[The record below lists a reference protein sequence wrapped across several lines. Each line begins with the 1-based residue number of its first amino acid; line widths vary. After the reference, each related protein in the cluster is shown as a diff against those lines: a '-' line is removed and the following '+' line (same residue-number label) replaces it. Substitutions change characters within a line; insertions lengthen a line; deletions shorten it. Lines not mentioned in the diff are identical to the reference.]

1 MIEVLCLL
9 LGRIL
14 LLLVGGYELIWRL
27 RERLNALVVRWSY
40 DLWRSGTARE
50 LHERR
55 VLADCR
61 SQLTKTPHHLVL
73 VISPMDAGVDAV
85 LVRKI
90 FDFALDV
97 GIKHVSLYDRRS
109 KGQGYVELAE
119 ICRSTSEEQGS
130 CFKWPPIPS
139 ASKSDSQPKNGQK
152 TNGYV
157 NGANGSHSPQLQL
170 YQISAS
176 DGHALIADVCRE
188 LYEGRETPEV
198 QNLLKQ
204 KREAL
209 TEQITGMLNKRL
221 GFEAPEPDLGIV
233 FARQTCTYGLLPW
246 HVRFT
251 EFHTHPSG
259 RHFDVETFA
268 NILSKYSRCEQRWGT

>member
-14 LLLVGGYELIWRL
+14 LLLVGGYELMWRL
-27 RERLNALVVRWSY
+27 RERLNALAVRSY
-40 DLWRSGTARE
+40 DLWRSKAARE
-50 LHERR
+50 AHERR

-61 SQLTKTPHHLVL
+61 SQLTKTPQHLVL
-73 VISPMDAGVDAV
+73 VISPVDAGVDAV
-85 LVRKI
+85 LLSRI

-97 GIKHVSLYDRRS
+97 GIKHVSLYDRRT
-109 KGQGYVELAE
+109 KGRGYVDVADL
-119 ICRSTSEEQGS
+119 CRSTNADTGS
-130 CFKWPPIPS
+130 CLKWPPVASPS
-139 ASKSDSQPKNGQK
+139 KLENQPKNGQK

-157 NGANGSHSPQLQL
+157 NGSHSPQLQL
-170 YQISAS
+170 HQISAS

-188 LYEGRETPEV
+188 LYEDRKTELV
-198 QNLLKQ
+198 QSLLKQ

-209 TEQITGMLNKRL
+209 TEQISDMLSKRL
-221 GFEAPEPDLGIV
+221 GFEAPEPELGIV

-246 HVRFT
+246 HARFT

-268 NILSKYSRCEQRWGT
+268 SILCKYSRCEQRWGT

>member
-14 LLLVGGYELIWRL
+14 LLLIGGYELIWRL
-27 RERLNALVVRWSY
+27 RERLNALVVRLSY
-40 DLWRSGTARE
+40 DLWRSAAARE

-55 VLADCR
+55 VLTDCR
-61 SQLTKTPHHLVL
+61 SQLTKTPQHLVL
-73 VISPMDAGVDAV
+73 VISPTDAGVDAV
-85 LVRKI
+85 LLRRI

-97 GIKHVSLYDRRS
+97 GIKHVSLYDRRT
-109 KGQGYVELAE
+109 KDKGYVDLAD
-119 ICRSTSEEQGS
+119 ICRSSSEEQGGS
-130 CFKWPPIPS
+130 FKWPPTSSPS
-139 ASKSDSQPKNGQK
+139 KAENPPKNGEK

-157 NGANGSHSPQLQL
+157 NGANGSHSTQLQL
-170 YQISAS
+170 YQISAA

-188 LYEGRETPEV
+188 LYEGRETPVV

-209 TEQITGMLNKRL
+209 TEQISDMLNKRL
-221 GFEAPEPDLGIV
+221 GFVAPEPELGIV

-259 RHFDVETFA
+259 RHFNVETFA

>member
-61 SQLTKTPHHLVL
+61 SQLTKTPQHLVL
-73 VISPMDAGVDAV
+73 VISPMDTAVDAV

-109 KGQGYVELAE
+109 KDQGYVELAE
-119 ICRSTSEEQGS
+119 ICRTTSEEQGS

-139 ASKSDSQPKNGQK
+139 ASKSESQPKNGQK

-157 NGANGSHSPQLQL
+157 NGANGSHSTQLQV
-170 YQISAS
+170 S
-176 DGHALIADVCRE
+176 G
-188 LYEGRETPEV
+188 
-198 QNLLKQ
+198 
-204 KREAL
+204 
-209 TEQITGMLNKRL
+209 
-221 GFEAPEPDLGIV
+221 GI
-233 FARQTCTYGLLPW
+233 
-246 HVRFT
+246 
-251 EFHTHPSG
+251 
-259 RHFDVETFA
+259 
-268 NILSKYSRCEQRWGT
+268 

>member
-61 SQLTKTPHHLVL
+61 SQLTKTPQHLVL
-73 VISPMDAGVDAV
+73 VISPMDTAVDAV

-109 KGQGYVELAE
+109 KDQGYVELAE
-119 ICRSTSEEQGS
+119 ICRTTSEEQGS

-139 ASKSDSQPKNGQK
+139 ASKSESQPKNGQK

-157 NGANGSHSPQLQL
+157 NGANGSHSTQLQL

-188 LYEGRETPEV
+188 LYEGRETPAV

-209 TEQITGMLNKRL
+209 TEQITAMLNKRL
-221 GFEAPEPDLGIV
+221 GFEAPEPDLGII

-246 HVRFT
+246 HARFT

>member
-9 LGRIL
+9 LSRIL
-14 LLLVGGYELIWRL
+14 LLLIGGYELIWRF
-27 RERLNALVVRWSY
+27 REHLNALVVRWSY

-50 LHERR
+50 HHERR
-55 VLADCR
+55 VLAECR
-61 SQLTKTPHHLVL
+61 SQLTKTPQHLVL
-73 VISPMDAGVDAV
+73 VISPMDTNVDSV
-85 LVRKI
+85 LLRKI
-90 FDFALDV
+90 FDFALDM
-97 GIKHVSLYDRRS
+97 GIKHVSLYDRRT
-109 KGQGYVELAE
+109 KGKGYVELTAL
-119 ICRSTSEEQGS
+119 CRSSNEDQGS
-130 CFKWPPIPS
+130 CLKWPPSPIPCK
-139 ASKSDSQPKNGQK
+139 AENQPKNGQK

-157 NGANGSHSPQLQL
+157 NGANGSYSPQLQL

-188 LYEGRETPEV
+188 LYEGRETPMV

-221 GFEAPEPDLGIV
+221 GFDAPDPDLGIV

>member
-9 LGRIL
+9 LGKIL
-14 LLLVGGYELIWRL
+14 LLLIGGYELIWRL
-27 RERLNALVVRWSY
+27 RERLNTLVVRWSY
-40 DLWRSGTARE
+40 DLWRSKAARE
-50 LHERR
+50 LHERC

-61 SQLTKTPHHLVL
+61 SQLTKTPQHLVL
-73 VISPMDAGVDAV
+73 VISPKDSGVDAV
-85 LVRKI
+85 LLKKI

-97 GIKHVSLYDRRS
+97 GIKDVSLYDRRT
-109 KGQGYVELAE
+109 KNRGYVDLADL
-119 ICRSTSEEQGS
+119 CRSSSEDSGS
-130 CFKWPPIPS
+130 CLKWPPSSSP
-139 ASKSDSQPKNGQK
+139 SKSENQPRNGQK
-152 TNGYV
+152 PNGYV

-170 YQISAS
+170 HQISAS

-188 LYEGRETPEV
+188 LYESRETEEV

-209 TEQITGMLNKRL
+209 TEQISGMLNKRL
-221 GFEAPEPDLGIV
+221 GFEGPEPELGIV

-251 EFHTHPSG
+251 EFYTHPSG
-259 RHFDVETFA
+259 RLFDVETFA
-268 NILSKYSRCEQRWGT
+268 NILCKYSRCEQRWGT

>member
-14 LLLVGGYELIWRL
+14 LLLIGGYELIWRF

-40 DLWRSGTARE
+40 DYWLSPTARD

-61 SQLTKTPHHLVL
+61 SQLTKTPQHLVL
-73 VISPMDAGVDAV
+73 VISPMDTGVDAV
-85 LVRKI
+85 LLRRI
-90 FDFALDV
+90 FNYALDV
-97 GIKHVSLYDRRS
+97 GIKHVSLFDRRS
-109 KGQGYVELAE
+109 KDKGYVDLADLCE
-119 ICRSTSEEQGS
+119 NQGS
-130 CFKWPPIPS
+130 SFKWPKPPTPNSPS
-139 ASKSDSQPKNGQK
+139 KVENSPKNGQK

-157 NGANGSHSPQLQL
+157 NGANGSHSTQLQL
-170 YQISAS
+170 YQISAA

-188 LYEGRETPEV
+188 LYEKRETPMV
-198 QNLLKQ
+198 QNLLQQ

-209 TEQITGMLNKRL
+209 TEQITEMLDKRL
-221 GFEAPEPDLGIV
+221 GFVAPEPELGII